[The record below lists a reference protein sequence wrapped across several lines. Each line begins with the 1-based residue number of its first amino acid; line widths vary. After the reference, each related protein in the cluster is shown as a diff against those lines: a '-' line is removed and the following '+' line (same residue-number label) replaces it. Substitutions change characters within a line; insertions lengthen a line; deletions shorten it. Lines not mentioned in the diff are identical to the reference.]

1 MTGTETQ
8 EHPLASGDTFQI
20 SRNGL
25 HQYWQGDAKTK
36 GGRVPNVTGIVEP
49 LGPGFGAGKG
59 WAQKLIRASG
69 GDLDAPD
76 VAGKAALDEGNA
88 LHDAIDAFMTW
99 GTISESPLFLA
110 WFDGMAGAGWLASE
124 RFVLS
129 REHGYGGTTDAFCT
143 ALDGTTT
150 IWDWKTVDR
159 DSWDKYGSRL
169 RMDKDSAQIAAYAH
183 ALHEMGSIYA
193 PTDAWI
199 GYVLRDGSDVI
210 VEPVDLE
217 RGWRLFT
224 ACLAL
229 HQAVHA

>member
-8 EHPLASGDTFQI
+8 DHPLASGDTLQI

-25 HQYWQGDAKTK
+25 HQYWLGDAKTK

-76 VAGKAALDEGNA
+76 VAGKAAMDEGNA

-99 GTISESPLFLA
+99 GTISENPLFLA

-129 REHGYGGTTDAFCT
+129 QEHGYGGTADAFYVNPNNGHHC
-143 ALDGTTT
+143 

-159 DSWDKYGSRL
+159 DSWDKYGS
-169 RMDKDSAQIAAYAH
+169 YAH
-183 ALHEMGSIYA
+183 AAHEMGSVYD

-229 HQAVHA
+229 HQAIHAST